1 MSRSRSV
8 RTAEDW
14 AALRHRGVAARRNGL
29 RVRALRRDPSSS
41 PSRLGVAV
49 KAAGRGRAV
58 TRNRTKRRLLGAFD
72 KVGPAQGWD
81 VAVWADAHATALP
94 YQELEKHLTEAL
106 KEVGAR

>member
-1 MSRSRSV
+1 M

-14 AALRHRGVAARRNGL
+14 AALRRSGTTARRNGL
-29 RVRALRRDPSSS
+29 RLRALRHESEAD

-58 TRNRTKRRLLGAFD
+58 TRNLTKRRLRGAFA

-81 VAVWADAHATALP
+81 VAVWADPAAAQLS
-94 YQELEKHLTEAL
+94 YQELEDHLAAAL
-106 KEVGAR
+106 AEVVG